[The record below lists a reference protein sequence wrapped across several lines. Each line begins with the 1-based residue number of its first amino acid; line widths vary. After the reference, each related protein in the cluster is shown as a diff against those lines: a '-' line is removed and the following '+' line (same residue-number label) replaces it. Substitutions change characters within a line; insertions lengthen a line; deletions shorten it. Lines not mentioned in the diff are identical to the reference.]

1 MAKMEWGPGQK
12 KFERILKQPATSTDA
27 YAHIALGNVWLQTL
41 HQPTKDKEKEKK
53 YQERALTMYKQVIR
67 NDPKNIWAANG
78 IGCVLAHKGYI
89 IEARYIVIKG
99 LH

>member
-1 MAKMEWGPGQK
+1 MPQH
-12 KFERILKQPATSTDA
+12 L
-27 YAHIALGNVWLQTL
+27 WLQTL
-41 HQPTKDKEKEKK
+41 HQPNKDKEREKK

-89 IEARYIVIKG
+89 SEAW
-99 LH
+99 